1 MIVQQRFRSL
11 TREMQADIIAWA
23 DRELS
28 GNQIHA
34 LLKKKY
40 KERAPASRQTVYNFL
55 KWLALQE
62 RPDLDDWE
70 MPWSLGAM
78 ADPKCDITWADAALV
93 LRVWQRIREDDT
105 DLPDFPSGTYGTVVL
120 TVAEARW
127 VARLG
132 RLAPGA
138 DHLDLYIAA
147 VKYANGERFCRI
159 RGEPCGTA
167 IYDETI
173 DLDSPEPFAKI
184 VEVAWGGTFVDRD
197 DAVGQNG
204 NGGES

>member
-1 MIVQQRFRSL
+1 MTAQQRFRSL
-11 TREMQADIIAWA
+11 THEMQADIIAWA

-40 KERAPASRQTVYNFL
+40 KERAPTSRQTVYNFL
-55 KWLALQE
+55 KWLALQK
-62 RPDLDDWE
+62 RPELDEWA
-70 MPWSLGAM
+70 MPWTLGAM

-93 LRVWQRIREDDT
+93 LRVCQQIHEPPPF
-105 DLPDFPSGTYGTVVL
+105 LLDFPVVRDGTVVL

-138 DHLDLYIAA
+138 DPLHLYIVA
-147 VKYANGERFCRI
+147 VLYANNERFWRI
-159 RGEPCGTA
+159 RGVHGGTA
-167 IYDETI
+167 MYDETI
-173 DLDSPEPFAKI
+173 DLDSPEPFAET
-184 VEVAWGGTFVDRD
+184 VEWARAGLFTNRYDVV
-197 DAVGQNG
+197 VQNG
-204 NGGES
+204 DGGES